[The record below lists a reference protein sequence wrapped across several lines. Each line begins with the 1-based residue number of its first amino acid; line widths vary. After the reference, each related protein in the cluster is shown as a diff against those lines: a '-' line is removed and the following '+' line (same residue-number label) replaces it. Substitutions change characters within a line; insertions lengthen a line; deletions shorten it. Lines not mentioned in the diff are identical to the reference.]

1 MSIGREIDS
10 GYAWFRLAISIVL
23 SALGG
28 VGMWSV
34 VVALPAVQA
43 EFGVARGGASLPFT
57 LTTIGFGVGG
67 VIMGKLSDRFG
78 IVPPVLFG
86 AASLGLGYVLASM
99 AGDLP
104 QLALVYGLLI
114 GMFGSAAT

>member
-1 MSIGREIDS
+1 MLREIDS
-10 GYAWFRLAISIVL
+10 AYAWFRLGISVLL
-23 SALGG
+23 SAVGG

-67 VIMGKLSDRFG
+67 VLMGRVSDRFG
-78 IVPPVLFG
+78 IVVPVLCG
-86 AASLGLGYVLASM
+86 AVALGVGYVLAAM
-99 AGDLP
+99 ASSL
-104 QLALVYGLLI
+104 
-114 GMFGSAAT
+114 S